1 MSAYVDHSVRGCVFS
16 TRARRLSLSFS
27 LSPSSDPPF
36 GFIPDG
42 SLFGRIQTE
51 RNRRDYFT
59 TLRAIPFVHTLFV
72 AALYT
77 LCPATSNRLVQSIAT
92 RRIVKLEAKT
102 AIECRSKVW

>member
-1 MSAYVDHSVRGCVFS
+1 MSAYVDRSVRGCVFS
-16 TRARRLSLSFS
+16 TRARRLSLSLS
-27 LSPSSDPPF
+27 LSLFLLRRILLSVSF
-36 GFIPDG
+36 RMDG

-77 LCPATSNRLVQSIAT
+77 LCRTHCVPQH
-92 RRIVKLEAKT
+92 RIG
-102 AIECRSKVW
+102 